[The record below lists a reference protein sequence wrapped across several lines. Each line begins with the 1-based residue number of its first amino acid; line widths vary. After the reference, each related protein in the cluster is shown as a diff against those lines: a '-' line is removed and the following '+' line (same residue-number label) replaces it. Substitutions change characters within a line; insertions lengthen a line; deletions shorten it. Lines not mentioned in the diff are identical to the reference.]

1 MVCNAMFYF
10 YRICIKVASMCR
22 KGIRINI
29 PEPYIGYYYG
39 NVSEH
44 GDVSRCPRKSS
55 LFFLTILMSL
65 ESYCMEIGLDDW

>member
-1 MVCNAMFYF
+1 MPWPI
-10 YRICIKVASMCR
+10 YRLCIKVASMCR

-29 PEPYIGYYYG
+29 PEPYIGYCYG

>member
-1 MVCNAMFYF
+1 
-10 YRICIKVASMCR
+10 MCR

-44 GDVSRCPRKSS
+44 GDVSRCPRKSY

-65 ESYCMEIGLDDW
+65 RWYCIPVEEISKIACYIQGRG

>member
-1 MVCNAMFYF
+1 
-10 YRICIKVASMCR
+10 MCR

-29 PEPYIGYYYG
+29 PEPYIGYDYG

-65 ESYCMEIGLDDW
+65 DGCLGYQIDEERRKLRKLL